1 MYPSRLF
8 TASDDLLKIIN
19 TCSPKA
25 HATRN
30 IPTPPPPLSPSVS
43 LHPPGPRR
51 YVPDPP
57 HLLLKSFSTL
67 FSLPLPLPLLLSLSP
82 SGTSQVKQLSP
93 PSPHAHLFTP
103 SPSLQR
109 SLFRL
114 SCGCEQHSSVPL
126 VSLSC
131 LLFYCPTHPAVHPQ
145 AYITTSG
152 ASTTLSSLF
161 IPAVIY
167 SFSPSMLFLVSPHH
181 FIIQLKPLLSV
192 LAVILQFLRGPES

>member
-1 MYPSRLF
+1 M
-8 TASDDLLKIIN
+8 
-19 TCSPKA
+19 
-25 HATRN
+25 
-30 IPTPPPPLSPSVS
+30 PTPPPPLSPSVS

-67 FSLPLPLPLLLSLSP
+67 FSLPLLLLPLLSLPP
-82 SGTSQVKQLSP
+82 SGTSQVKQP
-93 PSPHAHLFTP
+93 PPPHAHLFTP
-103 SPSLQR
+103 SPSPQR

-114 SCGCEQHSSVPL
+114 SCGCKQHSFVPL

-161 IPAVIY
+161 VPAVIY
-167 SFSPSMLFLVSPHH
+167 SLSPSTLFLVSLHH
-181 FIIQLKPLLSV
+181 FIIQLKPLLSAP
-192 LAVILQFLRGPES
+192 AVILRLLGGPESPML